1 MEVHVNII
9 DDYARMLR
17 KRLVRLGYKKDSV
30 NRIKDNYILIL
41 SYFGALRRLVSTV
54 PRVVLKAKTFVCPPK
69 YHEALA
75 KIERKIESGENV
87 NPYLSW
93 RASHLRYS
101 DDLLNDWKI
110 QHLHLGKE
118 YTEGKLKGKIKRTTE
133 VLYVFFTE
141 DSAYFITIDNHDPD
155 TFAKQ
160 ELLHTLHDNWPEVLK
175 PHKDHGLDIRSVIP
189 SDLISKHRFDLR
201 KAGYNLGVDVMPDGT
216 AYVLIGGGRTTSGD
230 NMIDVNVTSRL
241 HKWANRQTN
250 NLHDCISEIVTE
262 LRTKHGIEVE
272 EPVVLR
278 LRVEGPKENRW
289 SLRDEYGR
297 FAIGMEGP
305 W

>member
-9 DDYARMLR
+9 DDYAQMLR
-17 KRLVRLGYKKDSV
+17 KRLVKLGYNEDSV
-30 NRIKDNYILIL
+30 NRIEDNYILIL
-41 SYFGALRRLVSTV
+41 SYFGALRRLVSRV
-54 PRVVLKAKTFVCPPK
+54 PRVVLKAKAFACPPK
-69 YHEALA
+69 HHKALA
-75 KIERKIESGENV
+75 EIERKIKSGENV
-87 NPYLSW
+87 NPYLSCK
-93 RASHLRYS
+93 ASQLRYS

-118 YTEGKLKGKIKRTTE
+118 YAEGKLKGKIKRTTE

-160 ELLHTLHDNWPEVLK
+160 ELLHILHDNWPEVLK
-175 PHKDHGLDIRSVIP
+175 PYKDHGLDIRSVIP
-189 SDLISKHRFDLR
+189 GDLTNKHRFDLR

-216 AYVLIGGGRTTSGD
+216 AYVLIGGGRMTSGD
-230 NMIDVNVTSRL
+230 NMMDVDFTNRL
-241 HKWANRQTN
+241 HEWAYRQTN

-278 LRVEGPKENRW
+278 LRVEGRKENRW

-297 FAIGMEGP
+297 FTIGMEGP